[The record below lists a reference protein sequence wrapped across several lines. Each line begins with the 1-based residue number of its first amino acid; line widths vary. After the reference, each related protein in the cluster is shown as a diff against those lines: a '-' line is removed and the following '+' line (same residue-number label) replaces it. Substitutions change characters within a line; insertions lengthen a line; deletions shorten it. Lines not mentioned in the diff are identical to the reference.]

1 MTQKKDG
8 AAVAARRPHVL
19 SWDVLRTAAFAAVAV
34 QHILGAYARRYD
46 IGSSEKVIIAASFE
60 PLRFAVPLFV
70 MLFGAALYYVYR
82 EPPRYVPY
90 LAKRVRQLVI
100 PYGIWTAV
108 YLWYAEKPVTLRGV
122 VRGMVYG
129 DAGYHLWYVTM
140 ILQFVVLVPLFFAV
154 RNGLRRCCTT
164 QRRML
169 VASVVLLGAWLL
181 LLACRPSDGLAHQ
194 ILVTWRTRGFLLW
207 TGYFALGALCG
218 LFPEAFAAWAR
229 RLIVPA
235 GVISVGAVD
244 YAMWLSVRTVY
255 QEGAVNFNCV
265 SYFSPG
271 YAVLTMVTILFL
283 YGVAEW
289 MARWRVVQRV
299 CGFVGKHSYEAY
311 LAHVLVLTRCSRFLL
326 EHWPEMNRYVFYAVL
341 TVCTIVGAVLIAWAV
356 DSLVAIVRRAIRRM
370 RSPAKT

>member
-1 MTQKKDG
+1 MTQKKDS

-70 MLFGAALYYVYR
+70 MLFGAALFYVYR

-90 LAKRVRQLVI
+90 LAKRVRQLVL
-100 PYGIWTAV
+100 PYAIWTAV

-169 VASVVLLGAWLL
+169 VASVALLGAWLL

-194 ILVTWRTRGFLLW
+194 LLVTWRTRGFLLW

-235 GVISVGAVD
+235 GVISVGAVG

-370 RSPAKT
+370 HSPGKT

>member
-1 MTQKKDG
+1 MTQKKDS

-70 MLFGAALYYVYR
+70 MLFGAALFYVYR

-122 VRGMVYG
+122 ARGMVYG
-129 DAGYHLWYVTM
+129 DASYHLWYVTM

-164 QRRML
+164 QRRMIG
-169 VASVVLLGAWLL
+169 ASVVLLGAWLL

-218 LFPEAFAAWAR
+218 LLPEAFAAWAR

-235 GVISVGAVD
+235 GVISVGAVG

-283 YGVAEW
+283 YGAAEW

-299 CGFVGKHSYEAY
+299 CGFVGRHSYEAY

>member
-1 MTQKKDG
+1 MTQKKDS

-70 MLFGAALYYVYR
+70 MLFGAALFYVYR

-90 LAKRVRQLVI
+90 LAKRVRQLVL
-100 PYGIWTAV
+100 PYAIWTAV
-108 YLWYAEKPVTLRGV
+108 YLRYAEKPVTLRGV
-122 VRGMVYG
+122 ARGMVYG

>member
-1 MTQKKDG
+1 M
-8 AAVAARRPHVL
+8 
-19 SWDVLRTAAFAAVAV
+19 
-34 QHILGAYARRYD
+34 
-46 IGSSEKVIIAASFE
+46 
-60 PLRFAVPLFV
+60 
-70 MLFGAALYYVYR
+70 
-82 EPPRYVPY
+82 
-90 LAKRVRQLVI
+90 
-100 PYGIWTAV
+100 
-108 YLWYAEKPVTLRGV
+108 
-122 VRGMVYG
+122 
-129 DAGYHLWYVTM
+129 
-140 ILQFVVLVPLFFAV
+140 
-154 RNGLRRCCTT
+154 
-164 QRRML
+164 
-169 VASVVLLGAWLL
+169 
-181 LLACRPSDGLAHQ
+181 
-194 ILVTWRTRGFLLW
+194 
-207 TGYFALGALCG
+207 
-218 LFPEAFAAWAR
+218 FPEAFAVWAR

-235 GVISVGAVD
+235 GVISVGAVG
-244 YAMWLSVRTVY
+244 YAMWLSVRNVY
-255 QEGAVNFNCV
+255 QQGAVNFNCV